1 MNKTLLVLM
10 VLLVLGTGMAFGGGG
25 GEKTTDVIELTI
37 WFGRDAFIPADRFA
51 AFESQYPNI
60 RVKADV
66 VPLEEVVAEFSR
78 AADAKRAP
86 DIAQVGHNAVGP
98 LVARR
103 LLRDMSDMFA
113 RWKQEDPQ
121 LYNDTAEWAFSLPA
135 WNGVPY
141 GFGLHAGTNG
151 SWMVYRKDVL
161 ADLGFN
167 GPPRTWDELLQIGR
181 VVRDSSYD
189 MIPFSL
195 IGSRVAEP
203 IWVVGPFMAMG
214 GQFVDSAPQIDS
226 PAGRHLIE
234 FHQKLAR
241 ERLTHP
247 DVLAWSSGEMRAAF
261 MAGDA
266 AMAPIGWNI
275 YPTIQKELKYG
286 VQWDHAPMPVR
297 AGAENEARRMLI
309 GWPYYVS
316 RDTAH
321 AYETSLLLRYL
332 ARPDIVSEVAKRY
345 QPASTLSV
353 GRSAE
358 YEQAKP
364 WAPTKIEWMPRLVP
378 LPVHPRSTEIEEI
391 WKDLLQESLT
401 NVNAD
406 PAEMARRYQQGIN
419 SVVTQ

>member
-1 MNKTLLVLM
+1 MKKALLVVM
-10 VLLVLGTGMAFGGGG
+10 VLLLLGAGALFGGGRA
-25 GEKTTDVIELTI
+25 EEETDVVELTI
-37 WFGRDAFIPADRFA
+37 WFGREEFIPADRFA
-51 AFESQYPNI
+51 AFHAEYPNI
-60 RVKADV
+60 RVTADV

-78 AADAKRAP
+78 SADARRAP
-86 DIAQVGHNAVGP
+86 DVAQVGHNAVGP
-98 LVARR
+98 LVGRG

-113 RWKQEDPQ
+113 RWEQEDPE
-121 LYNDTAEWAFSLPA
+121 LYNDTADWAWTLTA
-135 WNGVPY
+135 WDGVPY

-161 ADLGFN
+161 ADLGYD
-167 GPPRTWDELLQIGR
+167 GPPQTWNELLEIAR
-181 VVRDSSYD
+181 AVRDSDYD

-214 GQFVDSAPQIDS
+214 GQFVNNVPQVDS

-234 FHQKLAR
+234 FHQILAR
-241 ERLTHP
+241 ENLTHP

-275 YPTIQKELKYG
+275 YPTIQQNLQYG
-286 VQWDHAPMPVR
+286 VEWDHAPQPAR
-297 AGAENEARRMLI
+297 AGAENQARRMLI

-316 RDTAH
+316 RDTQH
-321 AYETSLLLRYL
+321 PYEVSLLLRYL

-353 GRSAE
+353 GQTAE
-358 YEQAKP
+358 YAQAKP
-364 WAPTKIEWMPRLVP
+364 WAPDKIEWMPQLVP
-378 LPVHPRSTEIEEI
+378 LPVHPRSTAVEEI

-401 NVNAD
+401 NTGAD
-406 PAEMARRYQQGIN
+406 PAAMARRYQQEFN
-419 SVVTQ
+419 AVTQ